1 MMWSHGCIFQL
12 SYASAPCVDNHFL
25 IESPL
30 VSLKKDNF
38 KKCPLIDGFNK
49 DEGTFFIV
57 TSEFGYN
64 YYNKSEAPTVP
75 KDIFDRELVHILTS
89 FNVYNN
95 DVIMDSIRQQYVD
108 WSIADDPEADY
119 LDPWNYY
126 AGDSMFICP
135 SVMEMRSHTLTSDG
149 LHDIYQYFFT
159 HVPSKSVLQEE
170 NFGPGWLGAG
180 HVEELAFVFGYPF
193 LTPELLEFH
202 EYPDEE
208 KSISQYVMKYWTN
221 FAKTG

>member
-1 MMWSHGCIFQL
+1 MLNIFQL
-12 SYASAPCVDNHFL
+12 LYFAAPCVDNYFL

-30 VSLKKDNF
+30 ASLEKENF

-49 DEGTFFIV
+49 DEGTLTIAF
-57 TSEFGYN
+57 SEFGYT
-64 YYNKSEAPTVP
+64 YYNKSEAPVIP
-75 KDIFDRELVHILTS
+75 KDIFDKELGLFLTYYDV
-89 FNVYNN
+89 FYKN

-119 LDPWNYY
+119 FDPWNYY
-126 AGDSMFICP
+126 AGDAMFICAP
-135 SVMEMRSHTLTSDG
+135 IMEMRSHTLTSDG

-159 HVPSKSVLQEE
+159 HVPSISILQLE

-180 HVEELAFVFGYPF
+180 HSEDLAFVFGYPF

-202 EYPDEE
+202 KYPDED
-208 KSISQYVMKYWTN
+208 KSVSQYVMKYWTN